1 MQVFVKPFVNEDGV
15 EEWGIV
21 ELQGDLDCK
30 EDESLAGKFVGDLF
44 YSKDGAPTFI
54 IGHHILLG
62 KAEKLEKPL
71 AVLEK
76 RRSETGNGIN
86 RTEYIVKA
94 IVKRKLCFR
103 DRPKPIVGA
112 ASSKPK

>member
-1 MQVFVKPFVNEDGV
+1 MNGWLISDLLIVFFIK
-15 EEWGIV
+15 
-21 ELQGDLDCK
+21 
-30 EDESLAGKFVGDLF
+30 
-44 YSKDGAPTFI
+44 GAPTFI

-76 RRSETGNGIN
+76 RRSETGHVN

-103 DRPKPIVGA
+103 ERPKPIVGA
-112 ASSKPK
+112 ANKAKSTP